1 MNVDIGKVQ
10 PGTWFVSHGSG
21 LAGELIRSA
30 TGSWAG
36 HAGLYL
42 GGNVIVQGQPPV
54 AVLAPADQHDDALWA
69 WRMWDWLIANRGWT
83 AADVSAAQ
91 ALVVGRGHA
100 LVGCRY
106 DFEAY
111 AAFALE
117 VTKLRNATQLSP
129 FFARDEQR
137 VCSALVADAETFGS
151 VPLEFIPSDGPGL
164 TSNPGTKVVMPPNLV
179 APGMLLGLGQRLEWM

>member
-1 MNVDIGKVQ
+1 MNVDLSEVQ

-42 GGNVIVQGQPPV
+42 GNNVIVQGQPPV
-54 AVLAPADQHDDALWA
+54 AVLAPATEHDDALWA
-69 WRMWDWLIANRGWT
+69 HGMWDWLRENKAWSAEQITT
-83 AADVSAAQ
+83 AQSRVVS
-91 ALVVGRGHA
+91 RGHA

-117 VTKLRNATQLSP
+117 VTKLRNAEQLSP
-129 FFARDEQR
+129 FFQRDEQR
-137 VCSALVADAETFGS
+137 VCSALVADAEEFGG
-151 VPLEFIPSDGPGL
+151 VPLDFIPSDGPGL
-164 TSNPGTKVVMPPNLV
+164 TSNSGTKVIMPPNLV
-179 APGMLLGLGQRLEWM
+179 PPGMLLGLGQRLEWM